1 MSIVSNKF
9 VLITLLS
16 LLIEVNFAQNKY
28 TLISM
33 YDDKNYYS
41 VVDDGENIF
50 LGTDKGIYKI
60 DQLNNIILFDNLTVG
75 SINSSLKKKELNIK
89 FLNPPP
95 FVPLQDEYL
104 NSITD
109 LLIRDKDL
117 FIISRGK
124 LFVFR
129 ELWYNFTPYESVRT
143 ITKNYIGSYSGIFK
157 GNDLVNYPTY
167 TNGQIKEYD
176 EVTFVCYDGL
186 VEIINDQVNFIYDYN
201 VNDKKL
207 GRFSNIFKLSESQFI
222 VISSKGIY
230 LYNTKNDGFKL
241 IYDSN
246 NTPVIPTRKIF
257 RNGYEFRKFGFSFGY
272 KNTINLMNL
281 ETFEVSKIT
290 FDQLSEDIIDIVKK
304 GSHYYLISEQNKL
317 YKLSINFNYPTDT
330 QRNQI
335 VEVIPLQHPKHT
347 IEMFDG
353 YIVLTG
359 NNGLS
364 IYDTYNEKLYERV
377 LIEEFN
383 KGSVYLDDKSLKIG
397 GLYGVYSFENFDLS
411 FKKILQS
418 MPSKSMSINYWMIL
432 FFISLVLIGILTFLY
447 ISRRTKESSAKEDII
462 DEIKDYINKNISV
475 ITINSIAEK
484 FNLDYNQ
491 LYQLNNDF
499 KPGKYITEQRQ
510 KIAARLIKKNKHLK
524 EIAELTGYSQS
535 YLIRRFGIKKY

>member
-1 MSIVSNKF
+1 MSILSKKII
-9 VLITLLS
+9 LITLLS
-16 LLIEVNFAQNKY
+16 LYTEVNFAQNKY

-50 LGTDKGIYKI
+50 LGTNKGVYKI
-60 DQLNNIILFDNLTVG
+60 DQLNNIILFDNLTTG

-95 FVPLQDEYL
+95 FVPLQEEYL

-129 ELWYNFTPYESVRT
+129 ELWYNFSPYESVRT

-167 TNGQIKEYD
+167 TNGQIKEFE
-176 EVTFVCYDGL
+176 EVTFICYDGL

-201 VNDKKL
+201 LNDKKL
-207 GRFSNIFKLSESQFI
+207 GRFSNIFKLSKSQFI

-230 LYNTKNDGFKL
+230 LYNTKNDGFEL

-246 NTPVIPTRKIF
+246 NSPVIPTRKIF
-257 RNGYEFRKFGFSFGY
+257 RNGYEFREFGFSFGY
-272 KNTINLMNL
+272 KNTIKLMNL

-290 FDQLSEDIIDIVKK
+290 FDQLSENIIDIVNK
-304 GSHYYLISEQNKL
+304 GSHYYLISDQKKL
-317 YKLSINFNYPTDT
+317 YKLSIDFNNPTDYT
-330 QRNQI
+330 RNQI
-335 VEVIPLQHPKHT
+335 IEVINLHHPKHT

-418 MPSKSMSINYWMIL
+418 MPTKSMPINYWMI
-432 FFISLVLIGILTFLY
+432 FSFINLVLIGILTFLY
-447 ISRRTKESSAKEDII
+447 ISNRTQKGSAKDILV
-462 DEIKDYINKNISV
+462 DEIKDYIDKNINE
-475 ITINSIAEK
+475 ITINSITVK

-491 LYQLNNDF
+491 LYKLNNEF
-499 KPGKYITEQRQ
+499 KPGKYISEQRQ
-510 KIAARLIKKNKHLK
+510 KIAAQLIKKDKHLK
-524 EIAELTGYSQS
+524 EIAEETGYSQS
-535 YLIRRFGIKKY
+535 YLIRRFGIKE

>member
-1 MSIVSNKF
+1 MSKKF
-9 VLITLLS
+9 LLISFLS
-16 LLIEVNFAQNKY
+16 LCIEVNFAQNKY

-41 VVDDGENIF
+41 VVDDGENIY

-60 DQLNNIILFDNLTVG
+60 DQSNNIILFDNLTIG

-95 FVPLQDEYL
+95 FVPLQEEYL
-104 NSITD
+104 NCISD

-129 ELWYNFTPYESVRT
+129 ELWYNFTPFESVRS

-167 TNGQIKEYD
+167 TNGQIKEFD
-176 EVTFVCYDGL
+176 EVTFICYDGL

-201 VNDKKL
+201 LDDKKL

-222 VISSKGIY
+222 VISSKGIF

-246 NTPVIPTRKIF
+246 NSPVIPTRKIF
-257 RNGYEFRKFGFSFGY
+257 RNGYEFREFGFSFAY
-272 KNTINLMNL
+272 KNSINLMNL
-281 ETFEVSKIT
+281 ETFEVSKLT
-290 FDQLSEDIIDIVKK
+290 FDKLGENIIDIVNK
-304 GSHYYLISEQNKL
+304 GSHYYLISEQKKL
-317 YKLSINFNYPTDT
+317 YKLSVDFSNPSDSE
-330 QRNQI
+330 RNQI
-335 VEVIPLQHPKHT
+335 VEVINLHQLKHT

-377 LIEEFN
+377 LVEEFN

-397 GLYGVYSFENFDLS
+397 GLYGVYSFENFDLN

-418 MPSKSMSINYWMIL
+418 MPTKSMPINYWMIL
-432 FFISLVLIGILTFLY
+432 FFMSLVLIGILIYLY
-447 ISRRTKESSAKEDII
+447 ISSRTQKGLAKENLI

-475 ITINSIAEK
+475 ITINAISEN

-491 LYQLNNDF
+491 LYQLSNDF

-510 KIAARLIKKNKHLK
+510 KIATQLIKKDKHLK
-524 EIAELTGYSQS
+524 EIAEKTGYSQS
-535 YLIRRFGIKKY
+535 YLIRRFGIKE

>member
-1 MSIVSNKF
+1 MSILSRKF
-9 VLITLLS
+9 ILITLFS
-16 LLIEVNFAQNKY
+16 VNTEVNFAQNKY

-60 DQLNNIILFDNLTVG
+60 DPLNNIILFDNLTTG

-95 FVPLQDEYL
+95 FVPLQYEYL

-129 ELWYNFTPYESVRT
+129 ELWYNFTPYESVRS

-157 GNDLVNYPTY
+157 GKDLVNYPTY
-167 TNGQIKEYD
+167 TNGQIKEFD
-176 EVTFVCYDGL
+176 EVTFICYDGL

-201 VNDKKL
+201 LDDQKL

-230 LYNTKNDGFKL
+230 LYNTKNNGFKL
-241 IYDSN
+241 IYESN
-246 NTPVIPTRKIF
+246 NSPIIPIRKIF
-257 RNGYEFRKFGFSFGY
+257 RNGYEFKEFGFSFAY
-272 KNTINLMNL
+272 KNSINLMNL
-281 ETFEVSKIT
+281 ETFEVSTLT
-290 FDQLSEDIIDIVKK
+290 FDQLGENIIDIVNK
-304 GSHYYLISEQNKL
+304 GLHYYLISEQKKL
-317 YKLSINFNYPTDT
+317 YKLSIEFNNPTDSE
-330 QRNQI
+330 RNQI
-335 VEVIPLQHPKHT
+335 VDVINLDQLKHT
-347 IEMFDG
+347 IEMFNG
-353 YIVLTG
+353 YVVLTG

-364 IYDTYNEKLYERV
+364 IYDTYNEKLFKSV
-377 LIEEFN
+377 LVEEFN

-397 GLYGVYSFENFDLS
+397 GLYGVYSFENFDFN
-411 FKKILQS
+411 FKKTLQS
-418 MPSKSMSINYWMIL
+418 MPTKSKPINFWMIL
-432 FFISLVLIGILTFLY
+432 FFMSLVLIGILTYLY
-447 ISRRTKESSAKEDII
+447 ISIRTQKNSAKKNLV
-462 DEIKDYINKNISV
+462 DEIKDYIDKNISE
-475 ITINSIAEK
+475 ITINLITEK

-491 LYQLNNDF
+491 LYQLNNEF
-499 KPGKYITEQRQ
+499 KPGKYISEQRQ
-510 KIAARLIKKNKHLK
+510 KIAAQLIKKDKHLK
-524 EIAELTGYSQS
+524 EIVEKTGYSQS
-535 YLIRRFGIKKY
+535 YLIRRFGIKE

>member
-1 MSIVSNKF
+1 MSILSRKF
-9 VLITLLS
+9 ILITLFS
-16 LLIEVNFAQNKY
+16 VNTEVNFAQNKY

-60 DQLNNIILFDNLTVG
+60 DPLNNIILFDNLTTG

-129 ELWYNFTPYESVRT
+129 ELWYNFTPYESVRS

-157 GNDLVNYPTY
+157 GKDLVNYPTY
-167 TNGQIKEYD
+167 TNGQIKEFD
-176 EVTFVCYDGL
+176 EVTFICYDGL
-186 VEIINDQVNFIYDYN
+186 VEIINDEVNFIYDYN
-201 VNDKKL
+201 LDDQKL

-230 LYNTKNDGFKL
+230 LYNTKNNGFKL
-241 IYDSN
+241 IYESN
-246 NTPVIPTRKIF
+246 NSPIIPIRKIF
-257 RNGYEFRKFGFSFGY
+257 RNGYEFKEFGFSFAY
-272 KNTINLMNL
+272 KNSINLMNL
-281 ETFEVSKIT
+281 ETFEVSTLT
-290 FDQLSEDIIDIVKK
+290 FDQLGENIIDIVNK
-304 GSHYYLISEQNKL
+304 GLHYYLISEQKKL
-317 YKLSINFNYPTDT
+317 YKLSIEFNNPTDSE
-330 QRNQI
+330 RNQI
-335 VEVIPLQHPKHT
+335 VDVINLDQLKHT
-347 IEMFDG
+347 IEMFNG

-364 IYDTYNEKLYERV
+364 IYDTYNEKLFKRV
-377 LIEEFN
+377 LVEEFN

-397 GLYGVYSFENFDLS
+397 GLYGVYSFENFDLN
-411 FKKILQS
+411 FKKTLQS
-418 MPSKSMSINYWMIL
+418 IPTKSKPINFWMIL
-432 FFISLVLIGILTFLY
+432 FFMSLVLIGILTYLY
-447 ISRRTKESSAKEDII
+447 ISIRTQKKSAKKNLV
-462 DEIKDYINKNISV
+462 DEIKDYIDRNISE
-475 ITINSIAEK
+475 ITINLITEK

-491 LYQLNNDF
+491 LYQLNNEF
-499 KPGKYITEQRQ
+499 KPGKYISEQRQ
-510 KIAARLIKKNKHLK
+510 KIAAQLIKKDKHLK
-524 EIAELTGYSQS
+524 EIVEKTGYSQS
-535 YLIRRFGIKKY
+535 YLIRRFGIKE

>member
-1 MSIVSNKF
+1 MSKKF
-9 VLITLLS
+9 LFISFLS
-16 LLIEVNFAQNKY
+16 LCIEVNFAQNKY

-41 VVDDGENIF
+41 VVDDGENIY

-60 DQLNNIILFDNLTVG
+60 DQSNNIILFDNLTIG

-89 FLNPPP
+89 FLKPPP
-95 FVPLQDEYL
+95 FVPLQEEYL
-104 NSITD
+104 NCISD

-129 ELWYNFTPYESVRT
+129 ELWYNFTPFESVRS
-143 ITKNYIGSYSGIFK
+143 ITKNYIGTYSGIFK

-167 TNGQIKEYD
+167 TNGQIKEFD
-176 EVTFVCYDGL
+176 EVTFICYDGL

-201 VNDKKL
+201 LDDKKL

-222 VISSKGIY
+222 VISSKGIF

-241 IYDSN
+241 IYDSYN
-246 NTPVIPTRKIF
+246 SPVIPTRKIF
-257 RNGYEFRKFGFSFGY
+257 RNGYEFREFGFSFAD
-272 KNTINLMNL
+272 KNSINLMNL
-281 ETFEVSKIT
+281 ETFEVSKLT
-290 FDQLSEDIIDIVKK
+290 FDKLGENIIDIVNK
-304 GSHYYLISEQNKL
+304 GPHYYLISEQKKL
-317 YKLSINFNYPTDT
+317 YKLSIDFSNPTDSE
-330 QRNQI
+330 RNQI
-335 VEVIPLQHPKHT
+335 VEVINLHQLKHT

-377 LIEEFN
+377 LVEEFN

-397 GLYGVYSFENFDLS
+397 GLYGVYSFENFDLN

-418 MPSKSMSINYWMIL
+418 MPTKSMPINYWMIL
-432 FFISLVLIGILTFLY
+432 FFMSLVLIGVLIYLY
-447 ISRRTKESSAKEDII
+447 ISGRTQKGLVKENLI

-475 ITINSIAEK
+475 ITINAISEN

-491 LYQLNNDF
+491 LYQLSNDF
-499 KPGKYITEQRQ
+499 KPGKYITKQRQ
-510 KIAARLIKKNKHLK
+510 KIVTQLIKKDKNLK
-524 EIAELTGYSQS
+524 EIAEKTGYSQS
-535 YLIRRFGIKKY
+535 YLIRRFGIKE

>member
-1 MSIVSNKF
+1 MSILSRKF
-9 VLITLLS
+9 ILITLFS
-16 LLIEVNFAQNKY
+16 VNTEVNFAQNKY

-60 DQLNNIILFDNLTVG
+60 DPLNNIILFDNLTTG

-129 ELWYNFTPYESVRT
+129 ELWYNFTPYESVRS

-157 GNDLVNYPTY
+157 GKDLVNYPTY
-167 TNGQIKEYD
+167 TNGQIKEFD
-176 EVTFVCYDGL
+176 EVTFICYDGL
-186 VEIINDQVNFIYDYN
+186 VEIINDEVNFIYDYN
-201 VNDKKL
+201 LDDQKL

-230 LYNTKNDGFKL
+230 LYNTKNNGFKL
-241 IYDSN
+241 IYESN
-246 NTPVIPTRKIF
+246 NSPIIPIRKIF
-257 RNGYEFRKFGFSFGY
+257 RNGYEFKEFGFSFAY
-272 KNTINLMNL
+272 KNSINLMNL
-281 ETFEVSKIT
+281 ETFEVSTLT
-290 FDQLSEDIIDIVKK
+290 FDQLGENIIDIVNK
-304 GSHYYLISEQNKL
+304 GLHYYLISEQKKL
-317 YKLSINFNYPTDT
+317 YKLSIEFNNPTDSE
-330 QRNQI
+330 RNQI
-335 VEVIPLQHPKHT
+335 VDVINLDQLKHT
-347 IEMFDG
+347 IEMFNG

-364 IYDTYNEKLYERV
+364 IYDTYNEKLFKRV
-377 LIEEFN
+377 LVEEFN

-397 GLYGVYSFENFDLS
+397 GLYGVYSFENFDLN
-411 FKKILQS
+411 FKKTLQS
-418 MPSKSMSINYWMIL
+418 MPTKSKPINFWMIL
-432 FFISLVLIGILTFLY
+432 FFLSLVLIGILTYLY
-447 ISRRTKESSAKEDII
+447 ISIRTQKKSAKKNLV
-462 DEIKDYINKNISV
+462 DEIKDYIDRNISE
-475 ITINSIAEK
+475 ITINLITEK

-491 LYQLNNDF
+491 LYQLNNEF
-499 KPGKYITEQRQ
+499 KPGKYISEQRQ
-510 KIAARLIKKNKHLK
+510 KIAAQLIKKDKHLK
-524 EIAELTGYSQS
+524 EIVEKTGYSQS
-535 YLIRRFGIKKY
+535 YLIRRFGIKE

>member
-1 MSIVSNKF
+1 MSKKF
-9 VLITLLS
+9 LLISFLS
-16 LLIEVNFAQNKY
+16 LCIEINFAQNKY

-41 VVDDGENIF
+41 VVDDGENIY

-60 DQLNNIILFDNLTVG
+60 DQSNNIILFDNLTIG

-95 FVPLQDEYL
+95 FVPLQEEYL
-104 NSITD
+104 NCISD

-129 ELWYNFTPYESVRT
+129 ELWYNFTPFESVRS

-167 TNGQIKEYD
+167 TNGQIKEFD
-176 EVTFVCYDGL
+176 EVTFICYDGL

-201 VNDKKL
+201 LDDKKL

-222 VISSKGIY
+222 VISSKGIF

-246 NTPVIPTRKIF
+246 NSPVIPTRKIF
-257 RNGYEFRKFGFSFGY
+257 RNGYEFREFGFSFAE
-272 KNTINLMNL
+272 KNSINLMNL
-281 ETFEVSKIT
+281 ETFEVSKLT
-290 FDQLSEDIIDIVKK
+290 FDKLGENIIDIVNK
-304 GSHYYLISEQNKL
+304 GSHYYLISEQKKL
-317 YKLSINFNYPTDT
+317 YKLSVDFSNPSDSE
-330 QRNQI
+330 RNQI
-335 VEVIPLQHPKHT
+335 VEVINLHQLKHT

-377 LIEEFN
+377 LVEEFN

-397 GLYGVYSFENFDLS
+397 GLYGVYSFENFDLN

-418 MPSKSMSINYWMIL
+418 MPTKSMPINYWMIL
-432 FFISLVLIGILTFLY
+432 FFMSLVLIGILIYLY
-447 ISRRTKESSAKEDII
+447 ISSRTQKGLAKENLI

-475 ITINSIAEK
+475 ITINAISEN

-491 LYQLNNDF
+491 LYQLSNNF
-499 KPGKYITEQRQ
+499 KPGKYISEQRQ
-510 KIAARLIKKNKHLK
+510 KIATQLIKKNKHLK
-524 EIAELTGYSQS
+524 EIAEKTGYSQS
-535 YLIRRFGIKKY
+535 YLIRRFGIKE

>member
-1 MSIVSNKF
+1 MSKKF
-9 VLITLLS
+9 LLISFLS
-16 LLIEVNFAQNKY
+16 LCIEVNFAQNKY

-41 VVDDGENIF
+41 VVDDGENIY

-60 DQLNNIILFDNLTVG
+60 DQSNNIILFDNLTIG

-95 FVPLQDEYL
+95 FVPLQEEYL
-104 NSITD
+104 NCISD

-129 ELWYNFTPYESVRT
+129 ELWYNFTPFESVRS

-167 TNGQIKEYD
+167 TNGQIKEFD
-176 EVTFVCYDGL
+176 EVTFICYDGL

-201 VNDKKL
+201 LDDKKL

-222 VISSKGIY
+222 VISSKGIF

-246 NTPVIPTRKIF
+246 NSPVIPTRKIF
-257 RNGYEFRKFGFSFGY
+257 RNGYEFREFGFSFAE
-272 KNTINLMNL
+272 KNSINLMNL
-281 ETFEVSKIT
+281 ETFEVSKLT
-290 FDQLSEDIIDIVKK
+290 FDKLGENIIDIVNK
-304 GSHYYLISEQNKL
+304 GSHYYLISEQKKL
-317 YKLSINFNYPTDT
+317 YKLSVDFSNPSDSE
-330 QRNQI
+330 RNQI
-335 VEVIPLQHPKHT
+335 VEVINLHQLKHT

-377 LIEEFN
+377 LVEEFN

-397 GLYGVYSFENFDLS
+397 GLYGVYSFENFDLN

-418 MPSKSMSINYWMIL
+418 MPTKSMPINYWMIL
-432 FFISLVLIGILTFLY
+432 FFMSLVLIGILIYLY
-447 ISRRTKESSAKEDII
+447 ISSRTQKGLAKENLI

-475 ITINSIAEK
+475 ITINAISEN

-491 LYQLNNDF
+491 LYQLSNNF
-499 KPGKYITEQRQ
+499 KPGKYISEQRQ
-510 KIAARLIKKNKHLK
+510 KIATQLIKKNKHLK
-524 EIAELTGYSQS
+524 EIAEKTGYSQS
-535 YLIRRFGIKKY
+535 YLIRRFGIKE